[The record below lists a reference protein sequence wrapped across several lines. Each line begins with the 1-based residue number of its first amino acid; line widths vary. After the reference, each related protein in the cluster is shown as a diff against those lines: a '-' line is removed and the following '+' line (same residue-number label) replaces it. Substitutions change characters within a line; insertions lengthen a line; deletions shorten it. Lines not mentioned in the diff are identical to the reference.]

1 MSSQK
6 LIPHLFR
13 TEYSKIV
20 AVLTRRFGFSALETA
35 EDIASDTFLTAMR
48 SWGLEG
54 IPKNPTAWLY
64 VVAKNKAK
72 NYIQRQST
80 FNERISSDIQNKNE
94 QQVEIDL
101 SAENI
106 QDSQLQMMFAVC
118 HPAVPSEAQIGLALR
133 VLCGF
138 SIDEIANAF
147 LTNKEVINKRLYRAK
162 EKLRQEEIEFESW
175 LQRVDAGLPIVLKTL
190 YLLFNEGYYS
200 ITAEEPLRKDLCIDA
215 IRLCTML
222 IENKATNTPAVNA
235 LMALMCFHFSR
246 FNARISDEG
255 DMILY
260 EHQDTKLWNEDYISK
275 GMFFLKEATQG
286 NTLSKFHLEAGIA
299 YWNTQKSESSE
310 KWGNM
315 LRLYDHLL
323 SVEYS
328 PVAALNR
335 TYVFSKI
342 HGAHAAIAECEKLA
356 LIENRLYHILLG
368 HLYNQKDRQKAEKHL
383 QRAFEMSTSPHE
395 RRIIESKLKQLQ

>member
-1 MSSQK
+1 M
-6 LIPHLFR
+6 
-13 TEYSKIV
+13 

-190 YLLFNEGYYS
+190 YLLFN
-200 ITAEEPLRKDLCIDA
+200 
-215 IRLCTML
+215 
-222 IENKATNTPAVNA
+222 
-235 LMALMCFHFSR
+235 
-246 FNARISDEG
+246 
-255 DMILY
+255 
-260 EHQDTKLWNEDYISK
+260 
-275 GMFFLKEATQG
+275 
-286 NTLSKFHLEAGIA
+286 
-299 YWNTQKSESSE
+299 
-310 KWGNM
+310 
-315 LRLYDHLL
+315 
-323 SVEYS
+323 
-328 PVAALNR
+328 
-335 TYVFSKI
+335 
-342 HGAHAAIAECEKLA
+342 
-356 LIENRLYHILLG
+356 
-368 HLYNQKDRQKAEKHL
+368 
-383 QRAFEMSTSPHE
+383 
-395 RRIIESKLKQLQ
+395 